1 MVPAAFLIIP
11 QWIRNAESVSVFLSV
26 LTSAPGTCL
35 RNRRNSKIMTNKSK
49 GTREIK
55 LPGSHPRPWWQ
66 IKNDSAG
73 LKVLRDHFSP
83 KNPLGKKSHSDRLCK
98 ETEGP
103 SSSRPTSATA
113 GAVLNVGEWRGH
125 SNFKKKVVRWQVN
138 NSNTV
143 MKGLISEERLKGSPD
158 ERLADALLRF
168 EIKRKWH
175 FKFLLFLWSSC
186 F

>member
-1 MVPAAFLIIP
+1 MVSAAFLIIP
-11 QWIRNAESVSVFLSV
+11 QWVRNAESVSAFLSV

-35 RNRRNSKIMTNKSK
+35 TNRRNSKIMTNKSK

-55 LPGSHPRPWWQ
+55 TACDPTHGHGDKSRTTQWGLRSSETTSHQ
-66 IKNDSAG
+66 KKNLTLTDCAR
-73 LKVLRDHFSP
+73 KQ
-83 KNPLGKKSHSDRLCK
+83 
-98 ETEGP
+98 GP
-103 SSSRPTSATA
+103 SSSRPTCATA
-113 GAVLNVGEWRGH
+113 RAVLNVGEWSGH
-125 SNFKKKVVRWQVN
+125 SNLEKKVVRWHMK

-158 ERLADALLRF
+158 ERLADALLWF

-175 FKFLLFLWSSC
+175 SKFLLFLWSHC